1 MTRTVSRRGLLRAGA
16 VAGGTLVF
24 GTRLLGQPAAA
35 PRARVGAGPYGTPA
49 VDTATGLRLPKGF
62 TAREVARG
70 GRHVGRTGYAWHR
83 FTDGQACFAAHDGG
97 WILVSNSE
105 TEPALGAGCSA
116 LRFDR
121 RGRVVDAY
129 RTLSGS
135 ARNCAGGA
143 TPWGTWLS
151 CEEREGGGVWE
162 VDPTREHARP
172 RAALGT
178 FAHEAACVDPREERL
193 YLTEDQPDGHLY
205 CFVPSAWPD
214 LSAGTLFAAVVD
226 GRTRRV
232 TWKPVR
238 AAHARKD
245 AAALGATRFGGGE
258 GIWWHDGHVTFT
270 TKHDNRVWD
279 YDCRASAIRV
289 RYSAA
294 DLGASAPLRGVD
306 NVCVTAGGDLY
317 VCEDGDDLDL
327 CLITPSGVVSR
338 FLTATG
344 PQHAGSELTGVTF
357 DPSGRRMYLGSQRA
371 HGLGAVYEITGPF
384 RRPAAPRR
392 PPEFAAERDHG
403 QHEASAR
410 DLLRVRVRGVAGT
423 ASLAGA
429 GLGVRLSLREPCVV
443 QTTLRTSRAVVAEHR
458 FPTAVTGLTA
468 LRLRARR
475 AAPGGHEIVVRAR
488 PTAGG
493 GAAEVRLPL
502 RLV

>member
-16 VAGGTLVF
+16 VAGGTLAF
-24 GTRLLGQPAAA
+24 GTRWLAQPAAA
-35 PRARVGAGPYGTPA
+35 PRVRIGPGPYGPPS
-49 VDTATGLRLPKGF
+49 VDSSTGLRLPRGF

-70 GRHVGRTGYAWHR
+70 GRQVERTGYAWHR
-83 FTDGQACFAAHDGG
+83 FTDGQACFPAADGG

-105 TEPALGAGCSA
+105 TESALGAGCSA
-116 LRFDR
+116 IRFDR
-121 RGRVVDAY
+121 GGRVVDAY
-129 RTLSGS
+129 RTLSGT
-135 ARNCAGGA
+135 ARNCAGGG

-151 CEEREGGGVWE
+151 CEEREGGAVWE
-162 VDPTREHARP
+162 VDPTRP
-172 RAALGT
+172 RAVRRPALGA
-178 FAHEAACVDPREERL
+178 FAHEAARVDPRDERL
-193 YLTEDQPDGHLY
+193 YLTEDAPEGHLY
-205 CFVPSAWPD
+205 CFIPSAWPD
-214 LSAGTLFAAVVD
+214 LSAGTLLAAIVD

-238 AAHARKD
+238 AANARQD

-270 TKHDNRVWD
+270 TKHDDRVWD
-279 YDCRASAIRV
+279 YDCHSTAIRV
-289 RYSAA
+289 RYAAA
-294 DLGASAPLRGVD
+294 DFGAAAPLRGVD

-327 CLITPSGVVSR
+327 CLITPSGLISR

-344 PQHAGSELTGVTF
+344 SQHAGSELTGVTF

-384 RRPAAPRR
+384 RGPAAPRR
-392 PPEFAAERDHG
+392 PQAFASEQDHG

-423 ASLAGA
+423 AGLAGV

-443 QTTLRTSRAVVAEHR
+443 RTTIRASGAVVAEHR
-458 FPTAVTGLTA
+458 FPAAVTGLTA
-468 LRLRARR
+468 LRLRTRR
-475 AAPGGHEIVVRAR
+475 AAPGPHEVVVRAA

-493 GAAEVRLPL
+493 RAAEVRLPL